1 MTATEII
8 TSFELQVS
16 DITELSDFEEL
27 SILNR
32 VYQKVCSDRLWIFLR
47 TPATGTVLSDATGS
61 YITMPADFA
70 FFAENA
76 QYTNNAISYEGNAD
90 AKVIFIVAN
99 NSYNPYQIVNY
110 ADRRQYFNKGGYA
123 YLDYVNSIIRFT
135 KPPISGTYEFD
146 YIKVPA
152 TLTVGSSPVIPDRFQ
167 DVLVYGMATQN
178 DILQLSPK
186 ATSYFAENQSLYNQY
201 ITDMAYWNANM
212 LLN

>member
-8 TSFELQVS
+8 KSFELQVG

-32 VYQKVCSDRLWIFLR
+32 VYQKVCSDRPWIFLR
-47 TPATGTVLSDATGS
+47 TPATGAVLSDATGS
-61 YITMPADFA
+61 YITMPSDFA
-70 FFAENA
+70 FFAENT
-76 QYTNNAISYEGNAD
+76 QYTNNAISSGNNAD
-90 AKVIFIVAN
+90 AKAIFIVAN

-135 KPPISGTYEFD
+135 KPPINGTYEFD

-152 TLTVGSSPVIPDRFQ
+152 NLTAASIPVIPNRFQ

-201 ITDMAYWNANM
+201 ITDIAYWNANM